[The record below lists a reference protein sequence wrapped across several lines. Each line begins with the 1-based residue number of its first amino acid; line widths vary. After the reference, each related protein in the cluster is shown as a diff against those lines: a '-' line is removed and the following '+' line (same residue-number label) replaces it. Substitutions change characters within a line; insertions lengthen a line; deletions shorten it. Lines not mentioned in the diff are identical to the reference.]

1 MKRCR
6 LKRLNFQIKTKMN
19 KENKTSDEQQ
29 NGNDFIADVSTRL
42 FKYIEIKSY
51 NDGGVVKRLD
61 VSRKT
66 DRSIDTIEA
75 GMNRNLNHDQY
86 YTFSYDS
93 EIELDTI

>member
-1 MKRCR
+1 MS
-6 LKRLNFQIKTKMN
+6 
-19 KENKTSDEQQ
+19 KETQ
-29 NGNDFIADVSTRL
+29 NNELSTYKALHIADVSTRL

-61 VSRKT
+61 VSGKT

>member
-1 MKRCR
+1 MS
-6 LKRLNFQIKTKMN
+6 
-19 KENKTSDEQQ
+19 KEKQ
-29 NGNDFIADVSTRL
+29 NLGKHEHGNDFIADVSTRL

-61 VSRKT
+61 VSGKI

-93 EIELDTI
+93 EFELDTI